1 MSTKTS
7 ENWASDPQARALRVE
22 VSSER
27 SLLLPFDQFTFS
39 ELTSEGKEQRLR
51 LVFSTHEVVV
61 RGHALRR
68 LETVMQRMELS
79 LLAKLPSNQQK
90 LITEGQPVILEIVVT
105 EAKSQESP
113 PPMRRAHSPRPSG
126 AVP

>member
-1 MSTKTS
+1 MSTKPS
-7 ENWASDPQARALRVE
+7 ESWASDPQARALRVE
-22 VSSER
+22 VSSKR

-39 ELTSEGKEQRLR
+39 ELSSEGKEQRLR

-79 LLAKLPSNQQK
+79 FMAKVPDGSRSLA
-90 LITEGQPVILEIVVT
+90 TEG
-105 EAKSQESP
+105 
-113 PPMRRAHSPRPSG
+113 RAGDP
-126 AVP
+126 

>member
-1 MSTKTS
+1 MSTKPS
-7 ENWASDPQARALRVE
+7 ESWASDPQACGLRVE
-22 VSSER
+22 VSPER

-51 LVFSTHEVVV
+51 LVFTTHEVVV

-79 LLAKLPSNQQK
+79 LIAKAPDGSRSLAA
-90 LITEGQPVILEIVVT
+90 EGQPVIFEIIVNAVN
-105 EAKSQESP
+105 P
-113 PPMRRAHSPRPSG
+113 PSSAAQNSNN
-126 AVP
+126 